1 MAARVE
7 WVFAG
12 VPVQEAGGTRVVTLT
27 LFSKAQ
33 ASETGRYLSDLGKV
47 LSGWLTARDFEAAW
61 RDRTIGGVQVEWRA
75 DFAVEAVRRAGPP
88 PGAER
93 CRRTVR
99 RRPS

>member
-12 VPVQEAGGTRVVTLT
+12 VPVHEVGGTRVVTLT
-27 LFSKAQ
+27 LFSKSQ

-47 LSGWLTARDFEAAW
+47 QSGWLSARDFESAW
-61 RDRTIGGVQVEWRA
+61 RGRPIGGIQVEWRA

-93 CRRTVR
+93 YRRTIR
-99 RRPS
+99 RGPS